1 MKRSRKKVAPTV
13 VTADPTNGVPGI
25 YVDIEPIRRGSII
38 VGTPNPFSAYQWQER
53 WRQAREDF
61 EDAFRYAIPK
71 RFTVQGITEAA
82 VLAVRNVL
90 PAHVMPPPDELLRTW
105 FELEDE
111 KKEPLLE
118 WINAWKALD
127 DDAKSVVLDYAKQI
141 GGVV

>member
-38 VGTPNPFSAYQWQER
+38 DALNGFGVPTGAIVPAI
-53 WRQAREDF
+53 F